1 MNVLTSRLRLF
12 LAALALNFFWLP
24 TAPAAVW
31 VTNSLMSTPRQYQTA
46 SLLPNGKVLVA
57 GGCNAST
64 AFASAELFDP
74 ATGSWSAATAMP
86 FFPAPR
92 YMIRSA
98 EHGRRRPIRCRM
110 HESITRRPCCRTAKY
125 TRLAAQAEAFI
136 RLPMCLILLSA
147 IGREPPTCCSPATIT
162 RQPC

>member
-1 MNVLTSRLRLF
+1 MKSRPPLMNVLTSRLRLF

-74 ATGSWSAATAMP
+74 ATGSWSAATAMHS
-86 FFPAPR
+86 AR
-92 YMIRSA
+92 YS
-98 EHGRRRPIRCRM
+98 H
-110 HESITRRPCCRTAKY
+110 TA
-125 TRLAAQAEAFI
+125 TL
-136 RLPMCLILLSA
+136 LLSGKVLVA
-147 IGREPPTCCSPATIT
+147 GGFVVFGGAVTNVAELYDPVSGTWTLTGSMTTAR
-162 RQPC
+162 